1 MNKKEVYEK
10 EILKVI
16 KDNKLFVI
24 TDIFAFYAGCTRK
37 TFYDYKFHK
46 SDTIK
51 KAISNNKVTTC
62 QSLKKKWFDSDN
74 PTLQIALFKSICS
87 KRDLKRLSLTYQDVT
102 SKGKKIQELRI
113 GSVTINRPEE

>member
-1 MNKKEVYEK
+1 MNKKAIYEK

-16 KDNKLFVI
+16 IDNNLYVI
-24 TDIFAFYAGCTRK
+24 TDIFAFYAGIK
-37 TFYDYKFHK
+37 SAQFYNLKLEK
-46 SDTIK
+46 SECIK
-51 KAISNNKVTTC
+51 KSLADNKVTTC